1 MPYHYWQSG
10 KTMTL
15 SENKYY
21 SAKSK
26 AELVE
31 EIVRLN
37 REVRVKNEEIATL
50 KKRILIYK
58 SLPR

>member
-1 MPYHYWQSG
+1 MPYHYDQSA

-37 REVRVKNEEIATL
+37 REVRAKNVEIETL
-50 KKRILIYK
+50 KKRILLYK
-58 SLPR
+58 SLK